1 MIKKRNIIA
10 SLFHFKN
17 IFFLL
22 SVLILRVNA
31 ETKIIAK
38 DGDTLLKISNQYD
51 IPLKELMHK
60 NNVIDANRVLE
71 GEVIIIPLNNNNT
84 INLTYKVK
92 EGDTLYKIARNYN
105 VNIEDLISINNL
117 DKSSFLK
124 QNQTILLP
132 NGAIQKEE
140 FTQKNITLANSKVF
154 YHQTSKVE
162 EITEIAGIHG
172 LTVESIVNLNNLGE
186 TTKVNPNTKLKLREP
201 TTSKWLNYGILKI
214 SWSDWRYLD
223 GNYITKAKNK
233 KNKSFYLAIN
243 CSKRILNN
251 TLNTSYWTNWY
262 FPEIDFEFK
271 LINDFCDQNSK
282 I

>member
-22 SVLILRVNA
+22 SVFILRVNA

-60 NNVIDANRVLE
+60 NNVIDANRILK
-71 GEVIIIPLNNNNT
+71 GEVIIIPLNNT
-84 INLTYKVK
+84 DTDTDTDTDNLTYKVK
-92 EGDTLYKIARNYN
+92 EGDTLYKIARSYN

-162 EITEIAGIHG
+162 KITEIAGIHG
-172 LTVESIVNLNNLGE
+172 LAVE
-186 TTKVNPNTKLKLREP
+186 
-201 TTSKWLNYGILKI
+201 
-214 SWSDWRYLD
+214 
-223 GNYITKAKNK
+223 
-233 KNKSFYLAIN
+233 
-243 CSKRILNN
+243 
-251 TLNTSYWTNWY
+251 
-262 FPEIDFEFK
+262 
-271 LINDFCDQNSK
+271 
-282 I
+282 

>member
-22 SVLILRVNA
+22 SVFILRVNA

-38 DGDTLLKISNQYD
+38 DGDTLFKISNQYD
-51 IPLKELMHK
+51 VPLKELMHK
-60 NNVIDANRVLE
+60 NNVIDANRVLK
-71 GEVIIIPLNNNNT
+71 GEVIIIPLNNTNT
-84 INLTYKVK
+84 LTYKVK
-92 EGDTLYKIARNYN
+92 EGDTLYKIAKDYS
-105 VNIEDLISINNL
+105 VNIKDIISINNL

-124 QNQTILLP
+124 LNQTLLLP

-140 FTQKNITLANSKVF
+140 FTQKNITLVNSKVF

-162 EITEIAGIHG
+162 KIAEIAGIHG

-186 TTKVNPNTKLKLREP
+186 KTKVNPNTKLKLREP
-201 TTSKWLNYGILKI
+201 KSSKWVNYGILKI

-243 CSKRILNN
+243 CTKRTLNN
-251 TLNTSYWTNWY
+251 TLNTSYWTKWY
-262 FPEIDFEFK
+262 FPEIEFEFK

>member
-1 MIKKRNIIA
+1 MIKKRNIIT
-10 SLFHFKN
+10 SLFHIKN
-17 IFFLL
+17 IFFFL
-22 SVLILRVNA
+22 SFFFLRVNA
-31 ETKIIAK
+31 ETKIISK

-51 IPLKELMHK
+51 VPLKELMHK
-60 NNVIDANRVLE
+60 NNVIDANRILK
-71 GEVIIIPLNNNNT
+71 GEVIIIPLNNKNT

-92 EGDTLYKIARNYN
+92 EGDTLYKIASDYS
-105 VNIEDLISINNL
+105 VNIKDIISINNL

-124 QNQTILLP
+124 KNQTILLP
-132 NGAIQKEE
+132 NGAIKKEE
-140 FTQKNITLANSKVF
+140 STKKNLTLASRKVF

-162 EITEIAGIHG
+162 ELTEIARIHG
-172 LTVESIVNLNNLGE
+172 LTVKSIVSLNNLDE
-186 TTKVNPNTKLKLREP
+186 KTKVNPNIKLKLREP
-201 TTSKWLNYGILKI
+201 KISKWLNYGILKI

-243 CSKRILNN
+243 CTKRTLNN

-262 FPEIDFEFK
+262 FPEIDFEFN
-271 LINDFCDQNSK
+271 LINDFCDKDSE

>member
-1 MIKKRNIIA
+1 MIKNRNIIT
-10 SLFHFKN
+10 SLFYVKN

-22 SVLILRVNA
+22 SVFILRVNA
-31 ETKIIAK
+31 ETRIIAK

-51 IPLKELMHK
+51 VPVKELMHK
-60 NNVIDANRVLE
+60 NNVIDANRILK

-84 INLTYKVK
+84 YKVK
-92 EGDTLYKIARNYN
+92 KGDTLYKIARTYN
-105 VNIEDLISINNL
+105 INIKDIISINNL

-124 QNQTILLP
+124 ENQIILLP
-132 NGAIQKEE
+132 NGANQKKK
-140 FTQKNITLANSKVF
+140 FTQKNITLASKKVF

-162 EITEIAGIHG
+162 KLTEIAEIHG
-172 LTVESIVNLNNLGE
+172 VKLQSIISLNSLDE
-186 TTKVNPNTKLKLREP
+186 KTKVNPNTILKLRES
-201 TTSKWLNYGILKI
+201 TNSKWLKYGILKI

-243 CSKRILNN
+243 CAKRTLNN

-271 LINDFCDQNSK
+271 LINDFCDQDSE

>member
-1 MIKKRNIIA
+1 MKTDKR
-10 SLFHFKN
+10 KN
-17 IFFLL
+17 IFLFL
-22 SVLILRVNA
+22 SVFILPVNA

-38 DGDTLLKISNQYD
+38 EGDTLFKISNQYD
-51 IPLKELMHK
+51 VPLKELMHK
-60 NNVIDANRVLE
+60 NNVIDANRLLK
-71 GEVIIIPLNNNNT
+71 GEVIIIPLLNKSTN
-84 INLTYKVK
+84 NLTYKVK
-92 EGDTLYKIARNYN
+92 EGDTLYKIARTYN
-105 VNIEDLISINNL
+105 INIEDIISINNL

-132 NGAIQKEE
+132 NKDTHKEI
-140 FTQKNITLANSKVF
+140 FTQKNITLANKEVIF
-154 YHQTSKVE
+154 HQTSKVE
-162 EITEIAGIHG
+162 KLTEIAEMHG
-172 LTVESIVNLNNLGE
+172 VKLESIISLNNLDGK
-186 TTKVNPNTKLKLREP
+186 TKVNANTILKLRESKN
-201 TTSKWLNYGILKI
+201 SKWLNYGILKI

-243 CSKRILNN
+243 CSKRTLNN